1 MTDAKSA
8 RLAGQAERM
17 AQIIELA
24 GWVVHAAQILDVNR
38 GTLLKWRKGE
48 ARIPLDD
55 AWRLSTEAR
64 VSLEWLATGDL
75 PENDKFSAI
84 SRFAPDASGNPI
96 RQPPDADTLAVHSEF
111 FALHRLDEKKT
122 GIVRVVGDA
131 MAGELPDGSL
141 VIVDMRPT
149 NFTDEGL
156 WVLGR
161 SGAVMVRRL
170 VFEGDTA
177 RLYTA
182 NPNYRDIAIKGGEK
196 HEFKIWGRVA
206 LALTRK

>member
-1 MTDAKSA
+1 M
-8 RLAGQAERM
+8 AGQGDFPGIAERI
-17 AQIIELA
+17 ALA
-24 GWVVHAAQILDVNR
+24 VDKAGGQGKAAAAVGASRAAIQ
-38 GTLLKWRKGE
+38 KWRTENARPPLIEMFLLARE
-48 ARIPLDD
+48 AG
-55 AWRLSTEAR
+55 
-64 VSLEWLATGDL
+64 VSLEWIVTGIEPLAL
-75 PENDKFSAI
+75 NSSSVI
-84 SRFAPDASGNPI
+84 SRFAPDASGNPV

-111 FALHRLDEKKT
+111 FALHRLDDKKT

-196 HEFKIWGRVA
+196 HEFTIWGRVA